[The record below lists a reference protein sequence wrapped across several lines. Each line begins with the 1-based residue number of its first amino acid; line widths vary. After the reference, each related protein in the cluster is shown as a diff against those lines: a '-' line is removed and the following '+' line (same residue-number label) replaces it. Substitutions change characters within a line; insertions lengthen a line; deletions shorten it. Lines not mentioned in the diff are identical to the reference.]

1 MAKYSVPVFIIVLA
15 LLMCVAMRQE
25 PLSQNEISEYHS
37 RCIKHGGEPV
47 DTIRANDKGIIQV
60 ICR

>member
-1 MAKYSVPVFIIVLA
+1 MEKCSVPVFIIVLA
-15 LLMCVAMRQE
+15 LLMCIAMRQE

-37 RCIKHGGEPV
+37 RCIKYGGEPV
-47 DTIRANDKGIIQV
+47 DTLRENGKGIIQV

>member
-1 MAKYSVPVFIIVLA
+1 MAKYSVPVFIIMLA
-15 LLMCVAMRQE
+15 LLMCVVMRQQ

-37 RCIKHGGEPV
+37 RCMKYGGEPT
-47 DTIRANDKGIIQV
+47 DTLRENGKGIIQV

>member
-1 MAKYSVPVFIIVLA
+1 MAKCSVPVFIIVLA
-15 LLMCVAMRQE
+15 LLMCVVMRQE

-37 RCIKHGGEPV
+37 RCIKYGGEPT
-47 DTIRANDKGIIQV
+47 DTLRENGKGIIQV

>member
-1 MAKYSVPVFIIVLA
+1 MAKYSVPVFIIMLA
-15 LLMCVAMRQE
+15 LLMCVVMRQE

-37 RCIKHGGEPV
+37 RCMKYGGEPT
-47 DTIRANDKGIIQV
+47 DTLRENGKGIIQV